1 MLLCDIASLIRLS
14 ITIFVGRELPAHKIF
29 RSVESLNPA
38 RSRFNNGDYS
48 TAQTYASIRTSAA
61 IALPPVS
68 KLDMFPKAHC
78 KKSFRRVNWLLWLIY
93 GTNSCRECHNQEG
106 SRQEMSIE

>member
-14 ITIFVGRELPAHKIF
+14 ITIFVGCKLPAHKIF

-38 RSRFNNGDYS
+38 RSRFNNRDYS
-48 TAQTYASIRTSAA
+48 TAQSYANIRTSAA
-61 IALPPVS
+61 MALPPVS

-78 KKSFRRVNWLLWLIY
+78 IKELAAI
-93 GTNSCRECHNQEG
+93 GCRGLFTERTAIAMPQRERSPQET
-106 SRQEMSIE
+106 SIE